1 MLKNFYNFLI
11 TTKFTQLN
19 LFDFLEIAEK
29 HGRVYANKDADFDID
44 GRLSMPEIENDEP
57 CFIHVDGADIETCV
71 AIYENL
77 LFTFSVDE
85 TLNDRIIRIYMKKPE
100 DAWQFEKNTSDG
112 KHNLL
117 KPCNVNAEIYVNYNV
132 SVLRLNRC
140 VGENYKSGAWNK
152 MFYKTLEL
160 FCKKVQ
166 GYTEINQLKKAYE
179 K

>member
-71 AIYENL
+71 AVYENL

-100 DAWQFEKNTSDG
+100 
-112 KHNLL
+112 
-117 KPCNVNAEIYVNYNV
+117 CNVNAEIYVNYNV

-152 MFYKTLEL
+152 MFYKTLES